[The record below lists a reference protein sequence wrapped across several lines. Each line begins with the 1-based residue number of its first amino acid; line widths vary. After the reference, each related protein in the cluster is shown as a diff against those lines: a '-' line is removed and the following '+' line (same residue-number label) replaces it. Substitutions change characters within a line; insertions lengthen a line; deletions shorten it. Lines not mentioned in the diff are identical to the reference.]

1 MSDIVHVIK
10 TTIEEQTADQ
20 QAGLSSEEIKKKAR
34 YKISK
39 KDYWDMVNKRN
50 ALGDQSVCKCGHD
63 INHHEPSADIYM
75 IPAGKCSVCFCKV
88 YKDKEF
94 L

>member
-10 TTIEEQTADQ
+10 TTIEEQTADHK
-20 QAGLSSEEIKKKAR
+20 AGLSSEEIKKKAR

-50 ALGDQSVCKCGHD
+50 ALGDQSC
-63 INHHEPSADIYM
+63 M
-75 IPAGKCSVCFCKV
+75 
-88 YKDKEF
+88 
-94 L
+94 